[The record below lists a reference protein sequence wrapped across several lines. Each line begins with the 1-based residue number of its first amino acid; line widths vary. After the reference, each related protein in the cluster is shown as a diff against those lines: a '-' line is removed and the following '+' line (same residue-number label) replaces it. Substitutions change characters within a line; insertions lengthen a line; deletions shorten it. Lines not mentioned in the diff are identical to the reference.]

1 MQISQT
7 LKREIPYKIV
17 SYFFV
22 TRSSFHFDVPPLGKI
37 WRVSWYYLQ
46 PMRKGTCVFSM
57 GAAMVALVLQ
67 CPVHLHM
74 WCPGIETRYNTI
86 RKTRILLYFAIS
98 YLISVACHDVKAPYI
113 KLVFKVVNELSLR
126 LRLIIIQVKSE
137 KKKKNMI

>member
-1 MQISQT
+1 M
-7 LKREIPYKIV
+7 
-17 SYFFV
+17 
-22 TRSSFHFDVPPLGKI
+22 
-37 WRVSWYYLQ
+37 
-46 PMRKGTCVFSM
+46 FSM

-74 WCPGIETRYNTI
+74 WCPGIKTRYNTI

-126 LRLIIIQVKSE
+126 LRLIIIR
-137 KKKKNMI
+137 